1 MDSPSHCVAEAL
13 GTPAK
18 NGMVGQSQIPQ
29 ICTIEHTFAP
39 KMVTFAF
46 LAEMGF
52 DGRNISA
59 LLSPNSVSI
68 KLNSM
73 SLVDLRKLPSPFPSP
88 LPLLRDTHQLTTL
101 QWCSTLCQRRRRY
114 LCPCDYSH

>member
-1 MDSPSHCVAEAL
+1 MDSPNHCVAEAL

-29 ICTIEHTFAP
+29 ICTIELTFAP
-39 KMVTFAF
+39 QMIAFAF
-46 LAEMGF
+46 LAEMGI

-59 LLSPNSVSI
+59 LLSPNLVSI

-73 SLVDLRKLPSPFPSP
+73 SLVDLRKLLSPFSSPP
-88 LPLLRDTHQLTTL
+88 LPLLRNTHQLTTL

-114 LCPCDYSH
+114 LSI